1 MVRYLVGT
9 MVAMSRGNYT
19 MKEFKELLN
28 HPKHDVQIYRAP
40 AYGLALDHVSY
51 E

>member
-9 MVAMSRGNYT
+9 MVAISRGNYT

-28 HPKHDVQIYRAP
+28 NPKHDAQIYRAP
-40 AYGLALDHVSY
+40 ANGLVLDHVSY